1 MNKLTKSILEIE
13 DIKTIK
19 PNFDA
24 IKILTKDVC
33 EKTQTIIF
41 EKE

>member
-1 MNKLTKSILEIE
+1 MNELTKSILEIE
-13 DIKTIK
+13 DIKAIK

-33 EKTQTIIF
+33 EQTQTIIF
-41 EKE
+41 DKK